1 MKFARQYLAALVLS
15 VWLLALG
22 HVALEHCAA
31 MNGGCVVACQSH
43 TEGCHEGTPEGE
55 EHHHHHLT
63 AFATSPLAKLL
74 DLKMPLLWRSF
85 DQMLAERLAEILRT
99 SVAPN
104 AALASWE
111 SPPDERA
118 AGWLFVCQT
127 ARPVRGPSLAA

>member
-1 MKFARQYLAALVLS
+1 MKFARQCLAALVLS

-22 HVALEHCAA
+22 HVALEHCAV

-43 TEGCHEGTPEGE
+43 TGGGHEGD
-55 EHHHHHLT
+55 EHPHHHLT
-63 AFATSPLAKLL
+63 AFASSPLGKVLAW
-74 DLKMPLLWRSF
+74 KMPLLWRSF
-85 DQMLAERLAEILRT
+85 DQMLAEQWSEISRASLEPR
-99 SVAPN
+99 